1 MNIAKYCFN
10 YQFLSDQVNKW
21 LFVIFID
28 NITDEKLKNYE
39 FFNANKLFIEVPA
52 DIEGSKDVFYYE
64 LNCLLHHTIYAEKIE
79 YSNVIIAGCGQGQP
93 LALDY
98 SFKYNF
104 ENLFLYPS
112 FSSSIEYNY
121 ALEDKLIKY
130 LNLNKSIN
138 IWIFTSQQISEALR
152 LYDSKVQICV
162 YKNGIMGLKRNILIQ
177 YMELFYKKSYQSQMY
192 VYDGLENI
200 EAYLECSF
208 QNIEIAFY
216 IFKDDERIETRWYS
230 SEPYVSYM
238 KQGQGVYKIAAFIK
252 CELGMIV
259 EEKAINCL
267 SDVEKNYFEQLKSKN
282 LKRYIDIHGSC
293 VSRDLFNFS
302 SKGFEFSKTYCART
316 SVFACLSNSNTKINK
331 DYIELES
338 KFRRRS
344 LEYDLDKNVFT
355 TLQQGKGN
363 YLIIDLVDTVR
374 FVLMKYE
381 DSLFTGSTEFVD
393 SKLSNYYNFE
403 RINPL
408 NFSETEWK
416 YCFSLYSK
424 EIKKLY
430 DEKNIIIHCVY
441 FKNDYRTI
449 DGQIKLFDNTRLK
462 TNKIYNEV
470 LKKWYTYLREILPN
484 AIYIDICKQREYLAD
499 EKHHYGLAP
508 VHYNDEYYL
517 DVLKQ
522 LEEVLECNQ

>member
-1 MNIAKYCFN
+1 MQNTKYCIEYRFIPN
-10 YQFLSDQVNKW
+10 KNIKW

-28 NITDEKLKNYE
+28 KIKEIKLKEYE
-39 FFNANKLFIEVPA
+39 FLNGNKLFIESSSTI
-52 DIEGSKDVFYYE
+52 DKETYNYHTNKIM
-64 LNCLLHHTIYAEKIE
+64 HHILYTSNIE
-79 YSNVIIAGCGQGQP
+79 YNNIIVCGDGQGQDSAI
-93 LALDY
+93 LFALKY
-98 SFKYNF
+98 RFKA
-104 ENLFLYPS
+104 LFLYTMDKELGRN
-112 FSSSIEYNY
+112 SSDIEEKLMSCLNDKTVTESHIFKFFKT
-121 ALEDKLIKY
+121 LEPIKLINS
-130 LNLNKSIN
+130 NLKT
-138 IWIFTSQQISEALR
+138 WYCDR
-152 LYDSKVQICV
+152 
-162 YKNGIMGLKRNILIQ
+162 GIGDLKKNILSR
-177 YMELFYKKSYQSQMY
+177 YMEYFYEQKYEIDLYINEDDEK
-192 VYDGLENI
+192 I
-200 EAYLECSF
+200 EAYLDSHF
-208 QNIEIAFY
+208 KDIEVAFY
-216 IFKDDERIETRWYS
+216 IFKDNEKAEVRWYS
-230 SEPYVSYM
+230 SEPYLSYM

-267 SDVEKNYFEQLKSKN
+267 SDAEKNYFEQLKSKN

-316 SVFACLSNSNTKINK
+316 SIFACLSNSNTKINK

-416 YCFSLYSK
+416 YYFSLYSK

-470 LKKWYTYLREILPN
+470 LEKWYTYLRKILPN